1 MSRADCEEFLNT
13 WITNYVLA
21 QDDATQEAKAA
32 RPLREARIDVVD
44 DKSRPGCYKAIAYL
58 KPHFQ
63 LDELGVSLRLT
74 ADLPA
79 PAAG

>member
-1 MSRADCEEFLNT
+1 M
-13 WITNYVLA
+13 NYVLA
-21 QDDATQEAKAA
+21 QDQASQEAKAQ

-44 DKSRPGCYKAIAYL
+44 DKARPGCYKAVAYL

-63 LDELGVSLRLT
+63 LDEIGISLRLV

-79 PAAG
+79 AVK